1 MIWKLQ
7 KKTLLPLQIFG
18 YGITLCIGITIV
30 LTTLNIYND
39 IQPILEEETDMFGKN
54 SVIISKN
61 ISEDESGAGAIRSS
75 RRKDVDR
82 SSIYF
87 DKEEIEEIYKQEFIE
102 KIDYFNK
109 ASGFSVYIDIQ
120 EIGLR
125 TDLFFESIPDEY
137 LEIDSEDW
145 RWKKDDNFIPIIIR

>member
-39 IQPILEEETDMFGKN
+39 IKPILEQETDMFGN
-54 SVIISKN
+54 NAVVINKKIT
-61 ISEDESGAGAIRSS
+61 ILETGAGAYISS
-75 RRKDVDR
+75 QGKGVNR

-87 DKEEIEEIYKQEFIE
+87 DKEDIEEFNSQKFVE
-102 KIDYFNK
+102 KINYFNIK
-109 ASGFSVYIDIQ
+109 RIIYI
-120 EIGLR
+120 
-125 TDLFFESIPDEY
+125 
-137 LEIDSEDW
+137 
-145 RWKKDDNFIPIIIR
+145 